1 MTLFFKTHG
10 LRLIAALAL
19 IYLVFFLNLGTRT
32 LAQHLW
38 RVGATPEAREMYGEV
53 GGTIASATSA
63 VTRRLRRSG
72 P

>member
-1 MTLFFKTHG
+1 MVLFLKTHG

-19 IYLVFFLNLGTRT
+19 VYLVFFLNLGTRT
-32 LAQHLW
+32 LAQHVW
-38 RVGATPEAREMYGEV
+38 RIGGTPEAREMYSEV

-63 VTRRLRRSG
+63 VTRKLHRS